1 MVILGSALATSV
13 VPPALANSASI
24 STSSITWPTAAL
36 DNGIISGGAPRDYL
50 TGTEGWGLAPLSSV
64 GSMGMEWTSPNDPA
78 RRELFFGTLQ
88 ESSIT
93 PGGLSSWSTAGLL
106 SPRPEQNFFATIAT
120 RAEHNQLAWTID
132 LLALDED
139 AMAPNRFYWIADLA
153 PGYEAVYSSSAPGQ
167 LVISDA
173 SNTHPTLVFQ
183 ATTTAGTLLWGGGEI
198 YTDALVNGEQSP
210 TLYIYGTSA
219 MDMRISITL
228 GIIEEPQPEP
238 DPVPEPEPA
247 PEPEPV
253 PEPEPTP
260 APEPEPETEP
270 VPEPDPV
277 VVPEPIA
284 GEEAEPLPD
293 ESAPEEPAVEQVQP
307 VPSEEPATVSAPES
321 APAEAS
327 KIPEAPAVVEVRD
340 GEPAALPEP
349 AFLPSEP
356 VEIPLTPREP
366 RKISIPETFSPPEP
380 RFAGAWLGL
389 SLMVSLAAGG
399 LIAAL
404 RRWRNQMAE

>member
-1 MVILGSALATSV
+1 
-13 VPPALANSASI
+13 
-24 STSSITWPTAAL
+24 L

-120 RAEHNQLAWTID
+120 RAEHNQLAWTIE

-139 AMAPNRFYWIADLA
+139 AMAPNRFYWIAGLA
-153 PGYEAVYSSSAPGQ
+153 PGYQAVYSSSAPGQ

-228 GIIEEPQPEP
+228 GIIEEPEPAPEP
-238 DPVPEPEPA
+238 DPEPEPA
-247 PEPEPV
+247 PEPE

-270 VPEPDPV
+270 VPEPAPV

-284 GEEAEPLPD
+284 GEEAEPLPE

-321 APAEAS
+321 APAEAAA
-327 KIPEAPAVVEVRD
+327 IPEAPAVLEVRD

-366 RKISIPETFSPPEP
+366 RRISIPETFSPPEP

-399 LIAAL
+399 LTAAL